1 MHQTKQ
7 NSSSSHRQESLTETL
22 DILNEMTVH
31 TINLR
36 KSIVES
42 LSSSFVYNPLSQ
54 KLKHQ
59 ENLNNHNRS

>member
-7 NSSSSHRQESLTETL
+7 NSSSSHRQESLSKTL
-22 DILNEMTVH
+22 DILDQMTDH

-42 LSSSFVYNPLSQ
+42 LSSSSVYNPLSQ

>member
-1 MHQTKQ
+1 MHQKKQ
-7 NSSSSHRQESLTETL
+7 NSNISQLPESAIKTIE
-22 DILNEMTVH
+22 ILNEMSDH

-42 LSSSFVYNPLSQ
+42 LSSSSVYNPLSQ

-59 ENLNNHNRS
+59 QNLNNHNRS

>member
-7 NSSSSHRQESLTETL
+7 NSSSSQHQESLNETL

-59 ENLNNHNRS
+59 ENLNNHNRR

>member
-7 NSSSSHRQESLTETL
+7 KSSSSQHQESLTKTL
-22 DILNEMTVH
+22 IILDQMTDH

-59 ENLNNHNRS
+59 ENINNHNLS

>member
-7 NSSSSHRQESLTETL
+7 NSPSSQHQESLSKTL
-22 DILNEMTVH
+22 DILDQMTDH

-42 LSSSFVYNPLSQ
+42 LNSSFVYNPLSQ

-59 ENLNNHNRS
+59 ENINNHNLS

>member
-1 MHQTKQ
+1 MHQTKH
-7 NSSSSHRQESLTETL
+7 NSSSSQHQESLIKTL
-22 DILNEMTVH
+22 DILDQMTDH

>member
-1 MHQTKQ
+1 MHQAKQ
-7 NSSSSHRQESLTETL
+7 NSSSSHRQESLAKTL
-22 DILNEMTVH
+22 DILDQMTDH

-59 ENLNNHNRS
+59 ENINNHNLS

>member
-7 NSSSSHRQESLTETL
+7 NSPSSQLQKSLSKNL
-22 DILNEMTVH
+22 DILDQMTDH
-31 TINLR
+31 TINRR

-42 LSSSFVYNPLSQ
+42 LSSSFVHNPLSQ

-59 ENLNNHNRS
+59 ENLNNQNRS

>member
-1 MHQTKQ
+1 MHQIKH
-7 NSSSSHRQESLTETL
+7 NSSSSQHQESLIKTL
-22 DILNEMTVH
+22 DILDQMTDH